1 MDEKEVEKIKE
12 ARKEYEKLVAR
23 ELEKNPELKSEYT
36 TDSWI
41 PVDRLYTP
49 VDVAGIDYLR
59 DIGFPGQY
67 PYTRGL
73 FPSGYRTRAWNRRQ
87 VAARGTADEC
97 NKLAKFLISQ
107 GQTAFALHAG
117 TFAGKKTSWDTD
129 DPIYLGHAFRHNT
142 KMDTLADWEDL
153 YDGIDLSKFHVMVG
167 VFPIDLAMFIAM
179 AEKRGYSRK
188 TLQGSSSAQVR
199 LILYPE
205 NKGNPFIDMVE
216 FCTKEMPYWNAFYID
231 AANIRDGGL
240 TAVQELAWGIAVG
253 KDGIRE
259 VLKRGLEIDSFAPR
273 IHSYFRVGNDLF
285 EEVAKFR
292 ALRRMWARMMR
303 EELGAKDPR
312 SWRLRVHVQ
321 SLGPT
326 FTAQQPLNNLV
337 RGTIHALAA
346 ALGGVQSL
354 AVDTYDEALSTPSDI
369 GKVLALRTQ
378 QIVEHESGV
387 TNVVDPLGGSYY
399 VEWLTNKMEEE
410 AQKIIDKLEEMGGA
424 CKSIKACTWF
434 LQQKREAAYKRQ
446 KEIDTK
452 KRIVVGVNEYVMD
465 EKEMLSTFVPEV
477 LDFDYKA
484 MLQKQIERLNKV
496 RRERDNSKV
505 EWAKKML
512 YDVFKS
518 RENMMP
524 ALIEAV
530 KTYISA
536 GEIMKVL
543 IEARGPQYGLRGEN
557 TIEKEI
563 ELGLFNFD

>member
-1 MDEKEVEKIKE
+1 MNEKELEKIKE
-12 ARKEYEKLVAR
+12 TRKEYDKRVAR
-23 ELEKNPELKSEYT
+23 SLEKIPEQKSEYT

-41 PVDRLYTP
+41 PVDRVYTP
-49 VDVAGIDYLR
+49 ADIEGIDYLR
-59 DIGFPGQY
+59 EIGFPGEY
-67 PYTRGL
+67 PYTRGV

-97 NKLAKFLISQ
+97 NQLAKYLISQ

-129 DPIYLGHAFRHNT
+129 DPLYLGHAFRHNT
-142 KMDTLADWEDL
+142 KMDTLADFEDL
-153 YDGIDLSKFHVMVG
+153 YDGIDLEKFHVMAG
-167 VFPIDLAMFIAM
+167 LFPIDLAMFVVA
-179 AEKRGYSRK
+179 AEKRGYDRK

-216 FCTKEMPYWNAFYID
+216 FCADEMPNWNAFYID

-259 VLKRGLEIDSFAPR
+259 VMKRGIDIDRFAPR

-303 EELGAKDPR
+303 EEFGAKDPR
-312 SWRLRVHVQ
+312 SLRMRVHVQ

-326 FTAQQPLNNLV
+326 FTAQQPLNNLM
-337 RGTIHALAA
+337 RGTIHTLAA
-346 ALGGVQSL
+346 SLGGVQSL
-354 AVDTYDEALSTPSDI
+354 AVDTYDEALSTPSDV
-369 GKVLALRTQ
+369 GKVLSLRTQ
-378 QIVEHESGV
+378 QIVEHESGIV
-387 TNVVDPLGGSYY
+387 NVADPLGGSYY
-399 VEWLTNKMEEE
+399 VEWLTNKMEDE
-410 AQKIIDKLEEMGGA
+410 AQKIIDKLEELGGA
-424 CKSIKACTWF
+424 CKIKACSWF
-434 LQQKREAAYKRQ
+434 LPQKREAAYKRQ

-465 EKEMLSTFVPEV
+465 EKDMLSTFVPEV
-477 LDFDYKA
+477 LDFDYQS
-484 MLQKQIERLNKV
+484 MYRKQVERLNKV
-496 RRERDNSKV
+496 RRERDNAQV
-505 EWAKKML
+505 EKAKKML
-512 YDVFKS
+512 YEAFK
-518 RENMMP
+518 EKANMMP
-524 ALIEAV
+524 PMIEAV
-530 KTYISA
+530 KTYITA

-543 IEARGPQYGLRGEN
+543 MEARGPQYGPRGEN